1 MAMSGS
7 ERGKKETQFLI
18 KLRSGKML
26 YAPNLLRNGFT
37 LIELMIAIAIFGIA
51 SAALYTSYQHQQ
63 DSYLIQEQIA
73 DMQQNLRAG
82 IFFLTQGIRIA
93 GYDPTERAGAARHKE
108 NRAGVAE
115 FKFAVDEN
123 DNGAIENA
131 EKIRYALSRDAN
143 RDGRADRFPC
153 NLGRE
158 HGSGGLQP
166 VAENVEAIE
175 FFYYLADGTTA
186 TNTSNPAEIRSVDVS
201 LLVRTQNTIKGHRDT
216 ALYFP
221 ASNPG
226 HVTGARKKVWGPFND
241 GYRRKL
247 LITNVTCRNL
257 GLQ

>member
-1 MAMSGS
+1 MAVSGS
-7 ERGKKETQFLI
+7 EHWKKKRF
-18 KLRSGKML
+18 KLRGGEVSG
-26 YAPNLLRNGFT
+26 AANPLRNGFT

-63 DSYLIQEQIA
+63 DSYLIQEQIT
-73 DMQQNLRAG
+73 DLQQNLRAG
-82 IFFLTQGIRIA
+82 MFFLTQGIRIA

-166 VAENVEAIE
+166 IAENVEALE
-175 FFYYLADGTTA
+175 FLYYLADGTTSI
-186 TNTSNPAEIRSVDVS
+186 NPSNPADIRAIDVS
-201 LLVRTQNTIKGHRDT
+201 LLVRTQNRIKGHKDT
-216 ALYFP
+216 AVYFP

-226 HVTGARKKVWGPFND
+226 HKTGAGKKVWGPFND

>member
-1 MAMSGS
+1 MAVSGS
-7 ERGKKETQFLI
+7 EHWKKKRI
-18 KLRSGKML
+18 KLRGGEVSC
-26 YAPNLLRNGFT
+26 AANPLRNGFT

-63 DSYLIQEQIA
+63 DSYLIQEQIT

-82 IFFLTQGIRIA
+82 MFFLTQGIKIA
-93 GYDPTERAGAARHKE
+93 GYDPTEHAGAARHKE

-123 DNGAIENA
+123 DNGTIENA

-166 VAENVEAIE
+166 LAENVEALE
-175 FFYYLADGTTA
+175 FLYYLADGTTS
-186 TNTSNPAEIRSVDVS
+186 TNPATPADIRSADVS
-201 LLVRTQNTIKGHRDT
+201 LLVRTQNRIKGHKDT
-216 ALYFP
+216 AVYFP

-226 HVTGARKKVWGPFND
+226 HVTGAGKKVWGPFND

>member
-7 ERGKKETQFLI
+7 EHRKTGAHFFGKRRGENMSCAAKP
-18 KLRSGKML
+18 LRD
-26 YAPNLLRNGFT
+26 GFT

-51 SAALYTSYQHQQ
+51 SAALYASYQHQQ
-63 DSYLIQEQIA
+63 DSYLIQEQVT

-82 IFFLTQGIRIA
+82 IFFLTQGIKIA
-93 GYDPTERAGAARHKE
+93 GYDPTEHAGAARHKE
-108 NRAGVAE
+108 NITRIAE

-123 DNGAIENA
+123 DNGTIENA

-166 VAENVEAIE
+166 IAENVEALE
-175 FFYYLADGTTA
+175 FLYYLADGTTA
-186 TNTSNPAEIRSVDVS
+186 ANPPNPADIRSVDVS
-201 LLVRTQNTIKGHRDT
+201 LLVRTQNTIKGHKDT
-216 ALYFP
+216 AVYFP
-221 ASNPG
+221 ASHPG
-226 HVTGARKKVWGPFND
+226 HVIGAGKKVWGPFND

>member
-18 KLRSGKML
+18 KLRSGEML
-26 YAPNLLRNGFT
+26 YAPNPLRNGFT

-63 DSYLIQEQIA
+63 NSYLIQEQVT

-82 IFFLTQGIRIA
+82 MFFLTQGIKMA
-93 GYDPTERAGAARHKE
+93 GYDPTGHAGAALHTE

-153 NLGRE
+153 NLARE

-166 VAENVEAIE
+166 IAENVEAVE
-175 FFYYLADGTTA
+175 FFYYLADGTTT
-186 TNTSNPAEIRSVDVS
+186 TNPSSPAYIRSVDVS

-226 HVTGARKKVWGPFND
+226 HVTGAGKKVWGPFND

>member
-1 MAMSGS
+1 MSGS
-7 ERGKKETQFLI
+7 EHCKTVTQCLKKLSTV
-18 KLRSGKML
+18 KMFCS
-26 YAPNLLRNGFT
+26 AKMLRNGFT
-37 LIELMIAIAIFGIA
+37 LIELMIAIVIFSIA
-51 SAALYTSYQHQQ
+51 SAALYASYQHQQ
-63 DSYLIQEQIA
+63 DSYLIQEQVT

-82 IFFLTQGIRIA
+82 MFFLTQGIKIA
-93 GYDPTERAGAARHKE
+93 GYDPTEHAGAARHKE

-123 DNGAIENA
+123 DNGTIENA

-166 VAENVEAIE
+166 IAENVEALE
-175 FFYYLADGTTA
+175 FFYYLADGTTS
-186 TNTSNPAEIRSVDVS
+186 TNPPSPAEIRSVDVS
-201 LLVRTQNTIKGHRDT
+201 LLVQTQNTIKGHRDT
-216 ALYFP
+216 AVYFP

-226 HVTGARKKVWGPFND
+226 HVIGAGKKVWGPFND

>member
-1 MAMSGS
+1 MGLHGNDQKKLVI
-7 ERGKKETQFLI
+7 RGFKKHGGGRRDPAAKTI
-18 KLRSGKML
+18 HG
-26 YAPNLLRNGFT
+26 GFT

-51 SAALYTSYQHQQ
+51 SAAFYTAYQHQLNV
-63 DSYLIQEQIA
+63 YLAQEQIA

-82 IFFLTQGIRIA
+82 MFFLSQGIKMA
-93 GYDPTERAGAARHKE
+93 GYDPTGQAGAAHHRD
-108 NRAGVAE
+108 NRCGVAE
-115 FKFAVDEN
+115 FKYAVDEN
-123 DNGAIENA
+123 ENGTIENA

-143 RDGRADRFPC
+143 HDGQADSFPC

-166 VAENVEAIE
+166 VAEQVEALE
-175 FFYYLADGTTA
+175 FLYYLADGS
-186 TNTSNPAEIRSVDVS
+186 TSLNPVNPSDVRAVDVS
-201 LLVRTQNTIKGHRDT
+201 LLVRTQRAIVGHRDRRV
-216 ALYFP
+216 YFP

-226 HVTGARKKVWGPFND
+226 HEIGVGKKVWGPFND